1 MEDLTGTPA
10 VLFSQTSSR
19 PFGVARDYL
28 RNRVAIVYAPMAP
41 LRNRWYADATG
52 EFFRHGNPQLFQR
65 HGFWLRIDITTAL
78 RGYGL
83 LAQVRGFLFH

>member
-1 MEDLTGTPA
+1 MRRG
-10 VLFSQTSSR
+10 R
-19 PFGVARDYL
+19 G
-28 RNRVAIVYAPMAP
+28 

-52 EFFRHGNPQLFQR
+52 LFFRHGDPRLFSKSR
-65 HGFWLRIDITTAL
+65 LSYALKFSTAL